1 MAVLLGAIGAT
12 KTKAKAKSK
21 AKLPPIVFHYDLYKY
36 GDDGL
41 KFVKQVKIRRMKIYA
56 ARQAM
61 EDYIIKLKKT
71 KPGFYKFELNKTTG
85 EEGRSIY

>member
-1 MAVLLGAIGAT
+1 MTVLLGAIGAT
-12 KTKAKAKSK
+12 KSKAKAKT
-21 AKLPPIVFHYDLYKY
+21 PVFHYDLYKF

-71 KPGFYKFELNKTTG
+71 KPGFYRFELNKVTG